1 MQPLLFFS
9 SPPFLFFAVSFS
21 TFFFLRYGG
30 FGAYRAKQNLP
41 FDAFSQKWLQISLVW
56 FSKRRLDTHSTYV
69 VLVNMGERT
78 DVYRIIILMSSA
90 GIKQWKKSNMARI
103 PSSVINLK
111 SEKDRNELTKEIK
124 HRFQSTAH
132 QHAN

>member
-1 MQPLLFFS
+1 
-9 SPPFLFFAVSFS
+9 
-21 TFFFLRYGG
+21 
-30 FGAYRAKQNLP
+30 
-41 FDAFSQKWLQISLVW
+41 
-56 FSKRRLDTHSTYV
+56 
-69 VLVNMGERT
+69 
-78 DVYRIIILMSSA
+78 
-90 GIKQWKKSNMARI
+90 MAQI